1 MTALT
6 LLPFE
11 RRRVFFAASP
21 PRPPLLLRM
30 PASGLNGGVG
40 NVTLPTLRP
49 CLLLYTPVT

>member
-1 MTALT
+1 MAALT
-6 LLPFE
+6 LPPVE

-21 PRPPLLLRM
+21 PRRLLLLRM

-49 CLLLYTPVT
+49 CLLLYTPVP